1 MAKARFQKVAVICL
15 CLAVL
20 WAGLGFAQEKA
31 SPDRDVVVATVG
43 DEAVLAGDVERLL
56 TRVVG
61 ERKVEP
67 AVLPVFQAQV
77 LAEVVDRRLVLAYAR
92 RTKTGPAEA
101 QIDAALAELKAR
113 ITAQGQSLEEYL
125 REKSLTEADLRRQV
139 GFDLAWAEYSGRYV
153 TEERLASHFDEHRRQ
168 FDGTEL
174 SVSHILLRPGAT
186 GAGTIAEL
194 VERAK
199 AIREEIVSAKVS
211 FEAAAR
217 AHSAGPSARQ
227 GGKLG
232 SIGRRGPMV
241 ESFSHAAFAL
251 EAGELSEPVI
261 TRFGVHLIRCDEVKP
276 GAKQLADVREQVED
290 AVARELLEKIVELEK
305 RHTRVELTGKWPHFK
320 PGTRELVEP

>member
-1 MAKARFQKVAVICL
+1 
-15 CLAVL
+15 
-20 WAGLGFAQEKA
+20 LGFAQERA
-31 SPDRDVVVATVG
+31 PLGRDVVVATVG
-43 DEAVLAGDVERLL
+43 GEAIVAGDVERLL

-61 ERKVEP
+61 DQQVEP

-92 RTKTGPAEA
+92 RTKTGPAQA

-139 GFDLAWAEYSGRYV
+139 RWDLAWAKYSARYI
-153 TEERLASHFDEHRRQ
+153 TEERLASHFEGQRRQ

-174 SVSHILLRPGAT
+174 SVSHILLRPDAT
-186 GAGTIAEL
+186 GAGVMDEL

-199 AIREEIVSAKVS
+199 RMREEIVSGKVS
-211 FEAAAR
+211 FEEAAAK
-217 AHSAGPSARQ
+217 HSAGPSGRQ

-232 SIGRRGPMV
+232 WIGRRGPMV
-241 ESFSHAAFAL
+241 ESFSRAAFAL
-251 EAGELSEPVI
+251 EVGELSEPVI
-261 TRFGVHLIRCDEVKP
+261 TRFGVHLIRCDEIKP
-276 GAKQLADVREQVED
+276 GAKQLADVREQVE
-290 AVARELLEKIVELEK
+290 AALARKLMEKIVQLEK
-305 RHTRVELTGKWPHFK
+305 RHTRVELTGKWPYFK